1 MPTENYKFP
10 KITVGS
16 SVYFVGET
24 ASAPESLLA
33 TGTVDLFAK
42 KLMTALALSAELEED
57 AVLPI
62 VPVNTMAGDKFGYI
76 GEHPIN

>member
-1 MPTENYKFP
+1 MPTETYRFP

-16 SVYFVGET
+16 SVYYVGET

-33 TGTVDLFAK
+33 TGTVEMAAK

-62 VPVNTMAGDKFGYI
+62 VPVNHYGG
-76 GEHPIN
+76 G